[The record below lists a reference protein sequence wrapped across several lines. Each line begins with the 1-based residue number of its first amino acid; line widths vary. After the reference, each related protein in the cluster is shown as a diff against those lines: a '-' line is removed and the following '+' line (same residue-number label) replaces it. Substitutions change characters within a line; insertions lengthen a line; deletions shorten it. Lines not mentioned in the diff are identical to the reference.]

1 MSLNVGELV
10 ATLTVDDSRFTRS
23 MADNSRQMSAFEQ
36 TVRQATSRVDSSFRD
51 SVQSADRLGTSA
63 RNTARDVGRVGQS
76 ANDVGRVGTAARNAA
91 QDVSRIGAAAD
102 NAAREL
108 SDIGDDSGRDAG
120 GNFLAGF
127 ADALSSLPSKAG
139 PVAGSIL
146 GVAVLGIGAGVAL
159 AAAIKEGMEAE
170 LSRDLFQAQT
180 ATTTAQAEKFARAA
194 GEAYADVFGAS
205 VEENLSTLK
214 LALQSNIIDP
224 GATQRD
230 AEAVVADLDTIS
242 TALDTDVATSVTA
255 VSALMSNGLAT
266 SAKEAAD
273 MIANAVGGSANK
285 GGDLLEVVAEYSSGW
300 KNAGLSAE
308 YALALIEQST
318 DNGADTADRA
328 GDSLRE
334 FGRRIT
340 EEGDT
345 IVEAIDNIGLSG
357 TEMYE
362 AFKRG
367 GPDAEEAFDAVFDKI
382 RSIEDP
388 VERNAAAMAL
398 LGDTAGDFIGS
409 LAQWDP
415 SEALKNFGEFDGAA
429 GRLASTM
436 AGNPATSVEG
446 AMRSI
451 TTVVDG
457 LKGAL
462 AEAFGPEVKEW
473 ADSISNNRAGVIDF
487 FIGVG
492 NGAFEGAKAVAGFVS
507 SGLEGLAEF
516 TAAGTDMS
524 VSLLR
529 SLADLADGLDT
540 VSTVLSFIVPGMNS
554 LDTGAMADKL
564 NALADSAENTG
575 AGIESSL
582 RSASEFVGGEMVDAL
597 DQGQRR
603 FNEVA
608 GNMRLSAAFN
618 DESAKVSAAIAE
630 IGVAADGSMMKVEN
644 FTGAATEMLPP
655 GLTSSVRELADGF
668 REQVRTGLEA
678 GNSIETLTAQY
689 AGNYDMLLQQLAAT
703 GMSNEAALEYIT
715 SLGLTPDLVET
726 LIEQPGMPEAH
737 YALDVLNDKIVAV
750 EGEKAV
756 TVEAL
761 TDDAKAELEALGF
774 TVKEN
779 TKDGTVTVIA
789 ATDEAAEQLRLF
801 RERNRE
807 LHMNLTLSATNGPR
821 GITAGQQ
828 VSSVDWSAIPRSERA
843 DGAFTPK
850 NTNAHIQRN
859 QITVYGEPETEGESY
874 IPHAPSKRAR
884 SMSILTETARK
895 FGFGLVREFAD
906 GGIVDGM
913 TSWVGHVAPGMQM
926 TSGLRYTDNG
936 HHSTGQAADFSNG
949 TSNTDEMLA
958 LANAIADRYPDSLE
972 LIYDDPR
979 FNRQIKNGEFVG
991 RDFYANA
998 GDHTNHV
1005 HWARAQAP
1013 SLMDSDTDFP
1023 ISTQGSV
1030 DPNSKQGIAN
1040 TIIAEGRKRGMS
1052 QKQIKAAL
1060 MAGLAETDL
1069 QNLDYGMDG
1078 DNAGILQQRSVGWGS
1093 LEDRKDP
1100 ATAVGMFYDKLA
1112 KLDENSMTE
1121 AQLAQ
1126 EVQQSGTEDGS
1137 NYAAKAA
1144 EADALLAS
1152 SSAAPTTAP
1161 TTASPSTASG
1171 VTDTGVAMSTDG
1183 QRVYVTNWPATL
1195 GGGQAEKPADERVPV
1210 LTAGLKVFANG
1221 GIEDHT
1227 AQIVG
1232 AGDMRLFGEPETGG
1246 EGYIP
1251 LAPSKRPRSVAITKQ
1266 IANRFGYHLVPM
1278 ADGGLTGFGGWQND
1292 DRPTLDIPL
1301 DGRPV
1306 SANKARANAY
1316 ALTALGI
1323 GGLNTLLS
1331 GFDGKGNFTG
1341 TFDTGSNSPAL
1352 LEEGLSQVL
1361 DVLNQINEGANNPT
1375 PVDVQ
1380 VDIDQGNRSANVSI
1394 LKRGL

>member
-36 TVRQATSRVDSSFRD
+36 TVRQATSRVDTSFRD

-76 ANDVGRVGTAARNAA
+76 ANDVGRVGTEARQAERQVQNLGATARRTADDTRRIGDAMEDAASTAGDAGSSSGGSFLEGFTSKIGDLGGKGGPIAA
-91 QDVSRIGAAAD
+91 SLVGVVGVGAAAGALLIRAIQD
-102 NAAREL
+102 GMEREAQLDLIQAKLGINEETAKKIGSAAGASYTSGWGESIEANMDAAR
-108 SDIGDDSGRDAG
+108 IAIQSG
-120 GNFLAGF
+120 L
-127 ADALSSLPSKAG
+127 L
-139 PVAGSIL
+139 
-146 GVAVLGIGAGVAL
+146 
-159 AAAIKEGMEAE
+159 
-170 LSRDLFQAQT
+170 T
-180 ATTTAQAEKFARAA
+180 
-194 GEAYADVFGAS
+194 GEEDTGTFKGTIDQL
-205 VEENLSTLK
+205 NILSTL
-214 LALQSNIIDP
+214 
-224 GATQRD
+224 
-230 AEAVVADLDTIS
+230 
-242 TALDTDVATSVTA
+242 LDTDVSESVRA
-255 VSALMSNGLAT
+255 VSALMSNDLAANGT
-266 SAKEAAD
+266 EAFD
-273 MIANAVGGSANK
+273 LIARAGEGSANK
-285 GGDLLEVVAEYSSGW
+285 AGDLIDSVSEYSSGW

-308 YALALIEQST
+308 YALALIQQST
-318 DNGADTADRA
+318 DNGADNSDRA
-328 GDSLRE
+328 ADSLRE
-334 FGRRIT
+334 FGRRVT
-340 EEGDT
+340 ENGDD

-357 TEMYE
+357 ADMYA
-362 AFKRG
+362 AFKKG
-367 GPDAEEAFDAVFDKI
+367 GPDAEAAFDAVFDKI

-388 VERNAAAMAL
+388 VERNQAAMSL
-398 LGDTAGDFIGS
+398 LGDTAGDFIGTLS
-409 LAQWDP
+409 SWDP
-415 SEALKNFGEFDGAA
+415 SKAVQAFG
-429 GRLASTM
+429 
-436 AGNPATSVEG
+436 NVEG
-446 AMRSI
+446 AAAKAGDTMSSNTAASFESAKRSVETSMDDI
-451 TTVVDG
+451 KLALAEGFGPALTDMANWVTTHKPEIIGFLTDLADAGFQTLDGFLAFTSGSLRAFGMLMDGIADVSSDG
-457 LKGAL
+457 LNALGAL
-462 AEAFGPEVKEW
+462 AEGVG
-473 ADSISNNRAGVIDF
+473 GVI
-487 FIGVG
+487 
-492 NGAFEGAKAVAGFVS
+492 KH
-507 SGLEGLAEF
+507 
-516 TAAGTDMS
+516 
-524 VSLLR
+524 
-529 SLADLADGLDT
+529 
-540 VSTVLSFIVPGMNS
+540 VPGMQ
-554 LDTGAMADKL
+554 DTGK
-564 NALADSAENTG
+564 ALESVGSGMQTMSDRMDSAGDTARSWADTIDETVRPSVRG
-575 AGIESSL
+575 IGEDVVAAGRDAEDSTRLMQALGDSLVKDVPDNKTIVIESN
-582 RSASEFVGGEMVDAL
+582 G
-597 DQGQRR
+597 
-603 FNEVA
+603 
-608 GNMRLSAAFN
+608 
-618 DESAKVSAAIAE
+618 
-630 IGVAADGSMMKVEN
+630 
-644 FTGAATEMLPP
+644 P
-655 GLTSSVRELADGF
+655 
-668 REQVRTGLEA
+668 EQK
-678 GNSIETLTAQY
+678 
-689 AGNYDMLLQQLAAT
+689 
-703 GMSNEAALEYIT
+703 
-715 SLGLTPDLVET
+715 
-726 LIEQPGMPEAH
+726 EQ
-737 YALDVLNDKIVAV
+737 
-750 EGEKAV
+750 
-756 TVEAL
+756 
-761 TDDAKAELEALGF
+761 LEALGLQVTTLPDGSF
-774 TVKEN
+774 VVTSN
-779 TKDGTVTVIA
+779 TEEGARILNKFIGDYDGRTITMNVQTRALNPMPGVTIPQPGRTGGRSYDGTIVGA
-789 ATDEAAEQLRLF
+789 
-801 RERNRE
+801 
-807 LHMNLTLSATNGPR
+807 LT
-821 GITAGQQ
+821 Q
-828 VSSVDWSAIPRSERA
+828 A
-843 DGAFTPK
+843 DGGFHPK

-906 GGIVDGM
+906 GGVVEGL
-913 TSWVGHVAPGMQM
+913 TAYASEVAPALQM
-926 TSGLRYTDNG
+926 TSGYRNTDNG
-936 HHSTGQAADFSNG
+936 HHSTGNAADFSNG
-949 TSNTDEMLA
+949 YGNTDEQLA
-958 LANAIADRYPDSLE
+958 FANLMVDRYQKDLLE

-979 FNRQIKNGEFVG
+979 FNREVKNGQIVD
-991 RDFYANA
+991 RSFYDGA

-1005 HWARAQAP
+1005 HVAMRVPPQQLASAAP
-1013 SLMDSDTDFP
+1013 AGEP
-1023 ISTQGSV
+1023 GSV

-1040 TIIAEGRKRGMS
+1040 TIVAEGRKRGMS

-1112 KLDENSMTE
+1112 TLDENSMTE

-1152 SSAAPTTAP
+1152 SSASAP
-1161 TTASPSTASG
+1161 TASPSTASG

-1195 GGGQAEKPADERVPV
+1195 GGGQAEKPADERVPI

-1331 GFDGKGNFTG
+1331 GFDGKGQFTG
-1341 TFDTGSNSPAL
+1341 KFDTGSNSPAL